1 MTRVI
6 ANQDRLIGF
15 SDFFQAREIGQKG
28 REIKEIERNGGGKKI
43 GEGVKSSGNMHAC
56 QGTEQTRAFQAY
68 DGVGAHL
75 RLEDKHRRLCTL
87 VNTRDKVGKA
97 TNIRLI
103 KKDEK
108 KEAWK

>member
-1 MTRVI
+1 M
-6 ANQDRLIGF
+6 
-15 SDFFQAREIGQKG
+15 
-28 REIKEIERNGGGKKI
+28 
-43 GEGVKSSGNMHAC
+43 KSSGNMHAC

-97 TNIRLI
+97 TNTRLI